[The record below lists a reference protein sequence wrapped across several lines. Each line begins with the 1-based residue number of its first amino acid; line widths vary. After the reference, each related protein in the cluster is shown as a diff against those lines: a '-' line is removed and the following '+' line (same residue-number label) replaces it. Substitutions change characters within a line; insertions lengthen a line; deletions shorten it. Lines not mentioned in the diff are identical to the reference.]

1 MSQDP
6 IADMLAKI
14 KNACHA
20 RHERVDIPLSKTK
33 LEMIKIFKNEGFIKN
48 FKIIEG
54 KSFNLIRIF
63 LKYTDKNE
71 PVIEELQRVSKQ
83 GRRIYSAAKEI
94 PRILNGLG
102 VVIVSTSQGITTG
115 KKAREE
121 WNVGGEILC
130 YIW

>member
-20 RHERVDIPLSKTK
+20 RHDKVDIPLSKTK

-63 LKYTDKNE
+63 LKYTDQNE
-71 PVIEELQRVSKQ
+71 PVIEELKRVSKQ
-83 GRRIYSAAKEI
+83 GRRMYSAAKEI

-102 VVIVSTSQGITTG
+102 VVIISTSKGITTG

-130 YIW
+130 YVW